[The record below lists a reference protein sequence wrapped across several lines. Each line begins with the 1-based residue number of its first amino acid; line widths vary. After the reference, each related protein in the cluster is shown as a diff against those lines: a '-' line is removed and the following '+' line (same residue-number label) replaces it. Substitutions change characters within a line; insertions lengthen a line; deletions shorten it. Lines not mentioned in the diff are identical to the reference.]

1 MSALHD
7 RIASQQYL
15 AMPDYHPAVGKMPAT
30 PGETPPQSV
39 ITYQNGTVLYGT
51 LHPLYTAD
59 GAVVPA
65 SADVTYPEV
74 VPAGSP

>member
-1 MSALHD
+1 MSDLHN
-7 RIASQQYL
+7 RIADQQYL
-15 AMPDYHPAVGKMPAT
+15 AMPDYHPAVGKLAAT
-30 PGETPPQSV
+30 PGTMPQAA
-39 ITYQNGTVLYGT
+39 ITYQGDTVLYGT

-65 SADVTYPEV
+65 HADVTYPEV